1 METNTQVLD
10 INLNS
15 YNEYKFLTPFLIVI
29 IDCKNGGQIIELDL
43 RESRFNLQNTLTR
56 YHEIYH
62 QKIQK
67 VAHHEENGAK
77 EEQSGT
83 IHDAVLTTQ
92 EDLDF
97 HVDWYIKK
105 SAIDHISD
113 NTFTIESFYNNS
125 FKEYGDFANQV
136 FDVKKH
142 EALSLKLQRMGGIYD
157 TQSFETQLEKSFTFD
172 SKRIQTSINIATAC
186 DKKLFYIAEWNLHF
200 SNYDMLIINE
210 QRINEHLSFKAS
222 SIVIEDEV
230 LNQTIRFDF
239 KKQIQIY
246 VVKIKTISQSEAGVD
261 YTTQG
266 LAFAFVVPLSEK
278 FKFEYSFELV

>member
-1 METNTQVLD
+1 
-10 INLNS
+10 
-15 YNEYKFLTPFLIVI
+15 
-29 IDCKNGGQIIELDL
+29 
-43 RESRFNLQNTLTR
+43 
-56 YHEIYH
+56 
-62 QKIQK
+62 
-67 VAHHEENGAK
+67 
-77 EEQSGT
+77 
-83 IHDAVLTTQ
+83 
-92 EDLDF
+92 
-97 HVDWYIKK
+97 
-105 SAIDHISD
+105 
-113 NTFTIESFYNNS
+113 
-125 FKEYGDFANQV
+125 
-136 FDVKKH
+136 
-142 EALSLKLQRMGGIYD
+142 MGGIYD